1 MKPIIGIFPSY
12 NEEKN
17 QVFLN
22 QSYFDA
28 IIESGGIP
36 VALPLLRDEEIIS
49 EIVKR
54 FDGIILSGGS
64 DIDPKHYNQIN
75 SGKSLEINSFRD
87 ESEEKIIRI
96 LIESDIPVLGI
107 CRGMQDG
114 QSQRFCLHFRSVGN
128 RGCFQWLGV

>member
-54 FDGIILSGGS
+54 FDGIILSVTN
-64 DIDPKHYNQIN
+64 PKK
-75 SGKSLEINSFRD
+75 KSYVFLLNPTFPFS
-87 ESEEKIIRI
+87 ESAVE
-96 LIESDIPVLGI
+96 
-107 CRGMQDG
+107 CR
-114 QSQRFCLHFRSVGN
+114 QSMFFAVE
-128 RGCFQWLGV
+128 V